1 MLREVI
7 VKIGL
12 ERIDIQKE
20 VTVEALLDNSIMR
33 LVMSS
38 KFVRKQ
44 GFKLKKIEKL
54 IYVIN
59 VNKTFNKKG
68 SIENTVKVNIYYQE
82 HTKRTEIN
90 MIEGQKQNM
99 ILGMLQ
105 LAHHN
110 PKIDWRT
117 GEVKMMRYPEECKK
131 QQRPKQG
138 KLEWQKQKEEEKR
151 KKLERREKKKK
162 KGKPKKEYR
171 VAKSETKSRKLIPE
185 KFHK

>member
-12 ERIDIQKE
+12 ERIDIQEE

-59 VNKTFNKKG
+59 VNKTFNKKR

-90 MIEGQKQNM
+90 MIERQK
-99 ILGMLQ
+99 
-105 LAHHN
+105 
-110 PKIDWRT
+110 
-117 GEVKMMRYPEECKK
+117 
-131 QQRPKQG
+131 
-138 KLEWQKQKEEEKR
+138 
-151 KKLERREKKKK
+151 
-162 KGKPKKEYR
+162 
-171 VAKSETKSRKLIPE
+171 
-185 KFHK
+185 